1 MFVQTNIL
9 DQDIRK
15 ALVGHCSGIYHK
27 QGGELVVHELGLAHA
42 KRRVDLAIL
51 SDDEIHGY
59 EIKSEKDNLRRL
71 EGQLHIYLQSLHK
84 LTLVVANKHLKHTLK
99 HIPTWIGL
107 IEVNVTLKGFVN
119 LNHYREA
126 QQNPHIDPFIL
137 SHLLWRSEVQEILL
151 NNGASPSS
159 LRGSRVVLYR
169 KLLKIIPENQ
179 LMKNIKEA
187 MLNRRNWR
195 DHPLQL

>member
-1 MFVQTNIL
+1 MFVKTNIL
-9 DQDIRK
+9 DPDIRK
-15 ALVGHCSGIYHK
+15 ALVGRCSGIYD
-27 QGGELVVHELGLAHA
+27 QNGELVVHELGLAHA
-42 KRRVDLAIL
+42 KKRVDLAIL

-59 EIKSEKDNLRRL
+59 EIKSEKDNLHRL
-71 EGQLHIYLQSLHK
+71 EGQLQIYLQSLHK

-99 HIPTWIGL
+99 YIPTWIGL
-107 IEVNVTLKGFVN
+107 IEVNVTSKGFN

-126 QQNPHIDPFIL
+126 QKNPHIDPFIL
-137 SHLLWRSEVQEILL
+137 THLLWRSEVQEILL
-151 NNGASPSS
+151 NYGASPSS

-179 LMKNIKEA
+179 LMKIIKQA